1 MKIAAFEDNCV
12 EMAQWLWKWCP
23 NESIILDQGL
33 KKMQDKKVGESTPVL
48 PNGALRIYKLC
59 PPGKSLVGKWEAAR
73 PQEGLV
79 GSHTPD
85 CIGAGE
91 REF

>member
-1 MKIAAFEDNCV
+1 MT
-12 EMAQWLWKWCP
+12 MTWKWCP

-33 KKMQDKKVGESTPVL
+33 KNTQEKKVEENTHVL
-48 PNGALRIYKLC
+48 SNGTLGIYKLC

-79 GSHTPD
+79 VSHAPD
-85 CIGAGE
+85 CIGEEG